1 MLNDLIV
8 AIEKYNELQKD
19 ESKQLDWWADVLDNI
34 HCITDEKEVK
44 AVLDNLNAEIEKLKK
59 GQTK

>member
-8 AIEKYNELQKD
+8 AVEKYNELQKD
-19 ESKQLDWWADVLDNI
+19 ESKKLDWWNDVLDNI

-44 AVLDNLNAEIEKLKK
+44 AALDYLNAEIEKLR
-59 GQTK
+59 